1 MYLFII
7 FVCLHFK
14 NILERFGNNINR
26 PDLPDNRVD
35 ELYYDKVGLI
45 WLPGVDVINPFWP

>member
-35 ELYYDKVGLI
+35 ELYYDEVGLI